1 MNYRTLLLISVIILI
16 VGIGGIMFMPTEGE
30 RIEHQQ
36 TMTQPTPEAEKKP
49 EKLILIAELK
59 NDVSKGHL
67 LQADDYVLSEISVVE
82 DSPLI
87 NNDLKPIV
95 ATNSVQGLQGYLIA
109 ENMKSG
115 SLLSG
120 KAIISPN
127 DPQFYTAS
135 LDPNQEVAYR
145 VYLKQGED
153 YILNTIT
160 GGDNVAVY
168 SQQISGDSRNTYDRK
183 DLVKVSGK
191 VLVLHAKKFTAPV
204 DENTPGSEK
213 GTDGIPNGQEYAGY
227 VALKVTAEQAKK
239 FYSLDRESKLV
250 ILPAENSTQDID
262 SRGVFIR
269 KLRGQ

>member
-1 MNYRTLLLISVIILI
+1 
-16 VGIGGIMFMPTEGE
+16 
-30 RIEHQQ
+30 
-36 TMTQPTPEAEKKP
+36 
-49 EKLILIAELK
+49 
-59 NDVSKGHL
+59 
-67 LQADDYVLSEISVVE
+67 
-82 DSPLI
+82 
-87 NNDLKPIV
+87 
-95 ATNSVQGLQGYLIA
+95 
-109 ENMKSG
+109 MKSG

-204 DENTPGSEK
+204 DENTPGSE
-213 GTDGIPNGQEYAGY
+213 E
-227 VALKVTAEQAKK
+227 ALTVFQIAKNMPVMW
-239 FYSLDRESKLV
+239 L
-250 ILPAENSTQDID
+250 
-262 SRGVFIR
+262 
-269 KLRGQ
+269 